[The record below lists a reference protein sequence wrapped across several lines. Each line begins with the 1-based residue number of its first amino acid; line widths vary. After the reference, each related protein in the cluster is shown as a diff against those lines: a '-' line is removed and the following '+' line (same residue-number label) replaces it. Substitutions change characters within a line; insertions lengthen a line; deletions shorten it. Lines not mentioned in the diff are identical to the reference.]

1 MAMITPV
8 ILDELF
14 EVNNKREVISFDNDV
29 LIIDNWYKNY
39 EDIYNFLSHT
49 YAPRWK
55 YVPESRNFID
65 YYDCRLL
72 IINQQSSL
80 PYMERMRNIFK
91 SLFKEYYKDYSHFVY
106 DSRSLE
112 FNIYKNI
119 KRDVSNNLQ
128 HFPHRDTKYNVIVYL
143 DKVCSGGT
151 SIYDIEHIEDT
162 EHFNI
167 LFDASNISKS
177 IIPAIPNRCVIFHG
191 NNYHGGYIEDHN
203 KYVEDWR
210 INQTLFINGSR

>member
-1 MAMITPV
+1 MITPV

-14 EVNNKREVISFDNDV
+14 EINNKREVISFDNDV

-49 YAPRWK
+49 FAPRWK
-55 YVPESRNFID
+55 SAPKSRNFID
-65 YYDCRLL
+65 YYDCRL
-72 IINQQSSL
+72 IIMNHKPRISYL
-80 PYMERMRNIFK
+80 KKVEDIFT
-91 SLFKEYYKDYSHFVY
+91 SLFKEYYKEYGHLIY
-106 DSRSLE
+106 DRKKLD

-128 HFPHRDTKYNVIVYL
+128 HFPHKDTKYNVIVYL

-151 SIYDIEHIEDT
+151 SIYDLDHIENN
-162 EHFNI
+162 EHLNL

-191 NNYHGGYIEDHN
+191 DKYHGGYIEDHN

-210 INQTLFINGSR
+210 INQVLFINGSK